1 LTHKLEQEV
10 SDMALITRMSRL
22 LAADLNA
29 VLDHIEEPDV
39 LLKQAIREMEEALA
53 SDELTIRS
61 LKRDAESLGDR
72 VRQLE
77 AAVPEL
83 DRQLDLCL
91 AAGSEELARTL
102 TRRKLQAARLTEHL
116 RARGRAT
123 DKAMAQRIESLEER
137 RLKLEDMRQQAE
149 LLREEA
155 TELSDAPWREEELVV
170 TAADVE
176 VALMAEKEHRRPR

>member
-1 LTHKLEQEV
+1 
-10 SDMALITRMSRL
+10 MALITRMSRL

-29 VLDHIEEPDV
+29 VLDHIEEPEV

-53 SDELTIRS
+53 GDELAIRS
-61 LKRDAESLGDR
+61 LRNDTESLGDR

-83 DRQLDLCL
+83 NRQLDLCL

-102 TRRKLQAARLTEHL
+102 TRRKLQAQRLMERL
-116 RARGRAT
+116 RARCGAT
-123 DKAMAQRIESLEER
+123 AKAMAQQIAGLEER
-137 RLKLEDMRQQAE
+137 RLKLDDMRQHAE
-149 LLREEA
+149 LLREETTA
-155 TELSDAPWREEELVV
+155 PCSDAPWREEELVV

-176 VALMAEKEHRRPR
+176 VALMAEKERRSPR